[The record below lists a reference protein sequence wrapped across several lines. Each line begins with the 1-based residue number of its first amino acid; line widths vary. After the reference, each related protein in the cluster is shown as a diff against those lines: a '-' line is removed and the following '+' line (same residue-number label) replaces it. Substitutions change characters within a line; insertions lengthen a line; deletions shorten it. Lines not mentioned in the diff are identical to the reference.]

1 MYPMLGGVANSI
13 MFNAKDPRNLDV
25 AYRLTYIGSGLVFNY
40 NGILTPNAS
49 QAAANTNLTPSLTYS
64 GNAQTSIMYF
74 SGDSSSLSSNVF
86 LNGSYRSAPGNDYF
100 QSLEITGG
108 ELTSVYYDRSNAI
121 SFGANLTGLVIQSTD
136 GSNVFAMRN
145 GVQIGTSSLVG
156 DVSAYPIY
164 LGALNLLNQ
173 SPPYFPCSNLQISFY
188 ANTTFLTSAEA
199 QTLSTIINTFQT
211 TLGRNTY

>member
-1 MYPMLGGVANSI
+1 V
-13 MFNAKDPRNLDV
+13 
-25 AYRLTYIGSGLVFNY
+25 
-40 NGILTPNAS
+40 
-49 QAAANTNLTPSLTYS
+49 NTNLTPSLTYT

-74 SGDSSSLSSNVF
+74 SGNSSSLSSNVF
-86 LNGSYRSAPGNDYF
+86 LNGSYYALSPGNEYF

-108 ELTSVYYDRSNAI
+108 VLKSIYYSRSNAF
-121 SFGANLTGLVIQSTD
+121 SYGANLTGLVIQSTD

-156 DVSAYPIY
+156 TVPAYPIY

-173 SPPYFPCSNLQISFY
+173 SPPYLPCSNLQISFY
-188 ANTTFLTSAEA
+188 ANTTFLTTAEA

>member
-1 MYPMLGGVANSI
+1 
-13 MFNAKDPRNLDV
+13 MFNAKDPRNLDE

-49 QAAANTNLTPSLTYS
+49 QAAANTNLTPSLTYT

-86 LNGSYRSAPGNDYF
+86 LNGSYYALSPGNEYF

-108 ELTSVYYDRSNAI
+108 VLKSVYYSRSNAI

-136 GSNVFAMRN
+136 GSSNVFAMRN
-145 GVQIGTSSLVG
+145 GVEIGTSSLVG
-156 DVSAYPIY
+156 TVPAYPIY
-164 LGALNLLNQ
+164 LGALNILNT
-173 SPPYFPCSNLQISFY
+173 PPYFPCSNLQISFY

-211 TLGRNTY
+211 SLGRNTY